1 MTETEVEIIEEKKVD
16 NKIPVLTLNDLVM
29 KQAEE
34 IHAPQIAPARE
45 KTGSTDFGNVMRRV
59 PGTCARIAFV
69 APGAA
74 AHSQEYI
81 AGKRRK
87 AAHDAVIYGAKI
99 LAGTALEPIENRK
112 LFKTERKEFRK
123 IWQREF
129 RSLKANKIP
138 SDTPAEQK
146 LPEPKNRGL
155 LWKKRNL
162 KCRIRM
168 LLSLCF

>member
-1 MTETEVEIIEEKKVD
+1 MWFLLTRKRVYLDTVCRRFEKVLKGAAMMTETEVEIIEEKKVD

-81 AGKRRK
+81 EAGKTE

-99 LAGTALEPIENRK
+99 LAGTALELIENPELLK
-112 LFKTERKEFRK
+112 QAKEEFRK
-123 IWQREF
+123 
-129 RSLKANKIP
+129 
-138 SDTPAEQK
+138 
-146 LPEPKNRGL
+146 
-155 LWKKRNL
+155 NL
-162 KCRIRM
+162 AKEN
-168 LLSLCF
+168 SEV

>member
-1 MTETEVEIIEEKKVD
+1 MMTETVVEIIEEYKVD

-81 AGKRRK
+81 EAGKTE

-99 LAGTALEPIENRK
+99 LAGTALELIEDPELLK
-112 LFKTERKEFRK
+112 QAKEEFRK
-123 IWQREF
+123 
-129 RSLKANKIP
+129 
-138 SDTPAEQK
+138 
-146 LPEPKNRGL
+146 
-155 LWKKRNL
+155 NL
-162 KCRIRM
+162 AKEN
-168 LLSLCF
+168 SEV